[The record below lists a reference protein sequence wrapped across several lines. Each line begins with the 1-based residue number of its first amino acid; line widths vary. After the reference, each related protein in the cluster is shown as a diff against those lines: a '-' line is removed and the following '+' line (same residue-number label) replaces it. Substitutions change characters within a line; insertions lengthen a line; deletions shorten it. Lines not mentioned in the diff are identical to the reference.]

1 MREED
6 KERTNM
12 MKTMI
17 IEQEEKDY
25 MTPVERI
32 KEFEDRIDYLDISVS
47 KKKKLKK
54 LCQDIKA
61 EEDEKAQEYLF
72 NLLQKEID

>member
-32 KEFEDRIDYLDISVS
+32 EEFEDRIDYLDISVS

-72 NLLQKEID
+72 NLLRKEID

>member
-32 KEFEDRIDYLDISVS
+32 EEFEDRIDYLDISVS